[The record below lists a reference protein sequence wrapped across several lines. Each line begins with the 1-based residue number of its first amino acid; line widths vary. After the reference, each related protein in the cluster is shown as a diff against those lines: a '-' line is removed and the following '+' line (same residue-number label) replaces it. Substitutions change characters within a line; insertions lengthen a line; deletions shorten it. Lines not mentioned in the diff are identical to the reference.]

1 LTPDLLEL
9 GSGSGRINTITRKTY
24 PLEFKLDAVALA
36 RENGAHLA
44 QVARDLG
51 VAKTTLLNWVRKA
64 EKDHIPRPSLSG
76 ADMTELR
83 ELRRHNKL
91 LEQEAEV
98 MRRAVG
104 YLSREIN
111 PK

>member
-1 LTPDLLEL
+1 MLEL
-9 GSGSGRINTITRKTY
+9 GSGSGRINTTTQRTY

-36 RENGAHLA
+36 RENGAQMA

-51 VAKTTLLNWVRKA
+51 LAKTTLLNWVRKA
-64 EKDHIPRPSLSG
+64 EKGDSPRPSLSQ
-76 ADMTELR
+76 ADMSELR
-83 ELRRHNKL
+83 ELRRRNKRL
-91 LEQEAEV
+91 KQEAEV
-98 MRRAVG
+98 MREAAG

>member
-64 EKDHIPRPSLSG
+64 EKDHIPRPSLSVS
-76 ADMTELR
+76 TTR
-83 ELRRHNKL
+83 E
-91 LEQEAEV
+91 
-98 MRRAVG
+98 
-104 YLSREIN
+104 Y
-111 PK
+111 

>member
-1 LTPDLLEL
+1 MA
-9 GSGSGRINTITRKTY
+9 RKSY
-24 PLEFKLDAVALA
+24 PLEFKLAAVALA
-36 RENGAHLA
+36 RENGAQVA

-51 VAKTTLLNWVRKA
+51 LAKTTLLNWVRKG
-64 EKDHIPRPSLSG
+64 EKDDIPRPNLSHG
-76 ADMTELR
+76 DMSELR
-83 ELRRHNKL
+83 ELRRRNKL

>member
-1 LTPDLLEL
+1 
-9 GSGSGRINTITRKTY
+9 
-24 PLEFKLDAVALA
+24 
-36 RENGAHLA
+36 
-44 QVARDLG
+44 
-51 VAKTTLLNWVRKA
+51 
-64 EKDHIPRPSLSG
+64 
-76 ADMTELR
+76 MTELR